1 MNKINIGITVQISK
15 PTESFF
21 TNGIRQNAIIMKDL
35 YEKIDFVDKVYYINF
50 GKQKD
55 LSQSPWKK
63 YEENIIQYDEMLE
76 KIDVLVISCVTIT
89 KEMFDVAKSKGIK
102 LVHHIMGNE
111 YYSFV
116 ENVLFKNEDDT
127 ILVKQKGYDSV
138 WISPH
143 LHEINKDLFESIYEC
158 EAQVG
163 AYVWSP
169 QFLEEHVESLYLKGD
184 LKSKINT
191 LNNNKQKRISVFEPN
206 LSFMKNSVFPILI
219 GEKLE
224 NKHPEIFDS
233 LNLFGSDLIKNKK
246 QLISFV
252 RSLNV
257 QKNKKVFF
265 EARYPIVWSLFNHT
279 DIVLSHTHFCDLNYV
294 YFDAA
299 WLGFPLVHNS
309 QYIKKIG
316 WYYDEFNADSA
327 TKQIHKI
334 ATKFTDQKD
343 LDRYINSSREII
355 STYFPTYQK
364 NVDAYKKLLEK
375 LYRK

>member
-1 MNKINIGITVQISK
+1 MDKINIGITIQISK

-35 YEKIDFVDKVYYINF
+35 YEKIDFVNKVYYVNF

-63 YEENIIQYDEMLE
+63 YEENIIQYDEMFE
-76 KIDVLVISCVTIT
+76 KINVLIISCVTIT
-89 KEMFDVAKSKGIK
+89 KEMRDFAKSKGIK

-127 ILVKQKGYDSV
+127 ILIKQDGYDSV

-143 LHEINKDLFESIYEC
+143 LYEINKDLFEVIYDC
-158 EAQVG
+158 DAHVG

-169 QFLEEHVESLYLKGD
+169 IFLEEHVEALYLKGE
-184 LKSKINT
+184 LKSKINVI
-191 LNNNKQKRISVFEPN
+191 NSNKKKRIAVFEPN
-206 LSFMKNSVFPILI
+206 LSFMKNSMFPILI
-219 GEKLE
+219 GEKLQ
-224 NKHPEIFDS
+224 KQQPEIFDS

-252 RSLNV
+252 SSLNI

-265 EARYPIVWSLFNHT
+265 ESRYPIVWSLFNHT
-279 DIVLSHTHFCDLNYV
+279 DIVLSHTHFCDLNYL

-309 QYIKKIG
+309 EYIKKIG
-316 WYYDEFNADSA
+316 WYYEKFDADMA
-327 TKQIHKI
+327 VKQIKKI
-334 ATKFTDQKD
+334 STSFVDEKQ
-343 LDRYINSSREII
+343 LERYIKSSREVI
-355 STYFPTYQK
+355 SSYLPTQQK
-364 NVDAYKKLLEK
+364 NVESYKKLLEK